1 MTRYTTFKIYLIT
14 LLVGSLVSF
23 QSPYLYAQKKL
34 KNPTVQKEVS
44 IQNASRLNSDGYDF
58 APVKYRNGLVFVTS
72 RRKSGP
78 QDSQTGETFF
88 ELWFSELDP
97 NQQPLE
103 PNLFSIQLKSQF
115 HENAVALS
123 RDENKIYYTRNSAEV
138 SQQTGRK
145 VLNIFEATRNRET
158 WTNQQ
163 PLPFNG
169 KDFSCMHPSLTP
181 DGNKMIFASN
191 MPGGMGGLD
200 LYLIEKK
207 DDQWSMPINL
217 GPEVN
222 TPGNEVFPFFHES
235 GTLFFSS
242 DGHRGLGGFDLFMID
257 LSGPKWGAV
266 SNLGIP
272 FNSEQDDVTFYLNS
286 ESSAGFF
293 ASSRTGGKG
302 KDDIYRFEAPQ
313 GIKGIEVP
321 ELRRIIV
328 RVADDAFGKK
338 AVGAAIRVFDQTD
351 KESKDLEDLYQADWI
366 PDPKMPGVLTLKL
379 STKIPK
385 DLPPPDYL
393 TSNSGLVTLDLE
405 ANKKFLLH
413 ISKPGFKT
421 KEITVNTN
429 QVQPDP
435 LYVFLEPT
443 QCIPYSGKAISE
455 STGRGIPFAEIKLR
469 NENNGATTLQYSD
482 QSGLFTYCLEPNAQY
497 TLIGEKVGY
506 NTGLSSISTIEASS
520 LNALE
525 GTLRLGANTS
535 NFSNAPGIRQGSI
548 LILEDISYDFNKSP
562 IRVGEG
568 REFKELGYLL
578 LKFPTM
584 EVEMNFHTD
593 TRGQENYNLQ
603 LSENRAQSAKR
614 QLEQM
619 GIPSY
624 RINTVAKGEEQP
636 RNHCKNGINCD
647 ENGHLYNQRVE
658 VVVKKLQESIPYQY
672 SSKGLVFHK

>member
-1 MTRYTTFKIYLIT
+1 MTQLTTSKVSLIT
-14 LLVGSLVSF
+14 LIVCCLTTYN
-23 QSPYLYAQKKL
+23 SPIYAQKKL
-34 KNPTVQKEVS
+34 KNPTVQKEVR

-115 HENAVALS
+115 HENAVAFS
-123 RDENKIYYTRNSAEV
+123 RDENKIYYTRNSTEGS
-138 SQQTGRK
+138 SQIGRK

-158 WTNQQ
+158 WTNQK

-169 KDFSCMHPSLTP
+169 NDYSCMHPTLTP
-181 DGNKMIFASN
+181 NGNKMIFASN

-207 DDQWSMPINL
+207 DDEWSMPINL

-257 LSGPKWGAV
+257 LSGPKWSTVA
-266 SNLGIP
+266 NLGIP
-272 FNSEQDDVTFYLNS
+272 FNSEQDDITFYLNS
-286 ESSAGFF
+286 ESNAGFF
-293 ASSRTGGKG
+293 ASGRTGGKG
-302 KDDIYRFEAPQ
+302 KDDIYKFEAPLGIQ
-313 GIKGIEVP
+313 GVEVP

-328 RVADDAFGKK
+328 KVADDAFGKK
-338 AVGAAIRVFDQTD
+338 AVGAAIRVFDKTD
-351 KESKDLEDLYQADWI
+351 KESKDIDNLYQADWV
-366 PDPKMPGVLTLKL
+366 PNPQMPGVLTLKL
-379 STKIPK
+379 SSKLPE
-385 DLPPPDYL
+385 DLDPADYL
-393 TSNSGLVTLDLE
+393 TSSNGMVTLDLE
-405 ANKKFLLH
+405 ANKNFLLH
-413 ISKPGFKT
+413 ISKPGFET

-429 QVQPDP
+429 DVQTEP
-435 LYVFLEPT
+435 LYAFLEPI
-443 QCIPYSGKAISE
+443 QCIPYNGITISE
-455 STGRGIPFAEIKLR
+455 STGRAIPFTEINLR
-469 NENNGATTLQYSD
+469 NENTGETILQYSN
-482 QSGLFTYCLEPNAQY
+482 QSGLFSYCLETNSQY
-497 TLIGEKVGY
+497 TLIGEKTGY
-506 NTGLSSISTIEASS
+506 NTGLSSISTIEASNLTS
-520 LNALE
+520 LE
-525 GTLRLGANTS
+525 GTLRLGANNN
-535 NFSNAPGIRQGSI
+535 NFNNAPGIRQGSI

-578 LKFPTM
+578 LQHPTL

-624 RINTVAKGEEQP
+624 RITTVAKGETQP
-636 RNHCKNGINCD
+636 RNHCKNGVNCD
-647 ENGHLYNQRVE
+647 ETNHLFNQRVE
-658 VVVKKLQESIPYQY
+658 VIIKKLQESIPYQY
-672 SSKGLVFHK
+672 SSKGLVFRN

>member
-1 MTRYTTFKIYLIT
+1 MTHCTSLKFCLST
-14 LLVGSLVSF
+14 LLFGCIYCLQF
-23 QSPYLYAQKKL
+23 PAIYAQKKL
-34 KNPTVQKEVS
+34 KNPPVQKEVR
-44 IQNASRLNSDGYDF
+44 IQNARRLNSEGYDF

-78 QDSQTGETFF
+78 QDTQTGETFF
-88 ELWFSELDP
+88 ELWYSELDP

-115 HENAVALS
+115 HENAVAFS
-123 RDENKIYYTRNSAEV
+123 RDENKIYYTRNSTEV
-138 SQQTGRK
+138 SNQNGRK
-145 VLNIFEATRNRET
+145 VLNIFEATRNQET
-158 WTNQQ
+158 WTDQH

-169 KDFSCMHPSLTP
+169 KDYSCMHPTLTP

-207 DDQWSMPINL
+207 EDQWTVPINL

-266 SNLGIP
+266 ANLGIP
-272 FNSEQDDVTFYLNS
+272 FNSEQDDLTFYLNS
-286 ESSAGFF
+286 ESNSGFF
-293 ASSRTGGKG
+293 ASGRTGGKG
-302 KDDIYRFEAPQ
+302 KDDIYSFEAPL
-313 GIKGIEVP
+313 GIQGIEVP

-328 RVADDAFGKK
+328 KIADDAFGKK
-338 AVGAAIRVFDQTD
+338 ADGAAIRVFNLTD
-351 KESKDLEDLYQADWI
+351 KESKDLESLYQADWV
-366 PDPKMPGVLTLKL
+366 PDSKMPGVLTLQL
-379 STKIPK
+379 STKQLE

-393 TSNSGLVTLDLE
+393 TAINGIVTLDLE
-405 ANKKFLLH
+405 ANKNFLLH
-413 ISKPGFKT
+413 ISKPGFET

-429 QVQPDP
+429 ELHPDP
-435 LYVFLEPT
+435 IYVFLEPV
-443 QCIPYSGKAISE
+443 QCITYSGKTISE
-455 STGRGIPFAEIKLR
+455 NSERGIPFAEINLR
-469 NENNGATTLQYSD
+469 NENTGETTLQYAN
-482 QSGLFTYCLEPNAQY
+482 QYGHFTFCLEPNSQY
-497 TLIGEKVGY
+497 TLIGEKIGY
-506 NTGLSSISTIEASS
+506 NTGLSSISTIEASN
-520 LNALE
+520 LATLE
-525 GTLRLGANTS
+525 GTLRLSANNS
-535 NFSNAPGIRQGSI
+535 SFSNAPGIRLGSI

-568 REFKELGYLL
+568 REFKELGHLL
-578 LKFPTM
+578 IQYPTM

-624 RINTVAKGEEQP
+624 RITTVAKGESQP
-636 RNHCKNGINCD
+636 RNHCKNGVNCD
-647 ENGHLYNQRVE
+647 EKGHLFNQRVE
-658 VVVKKLQESIPYQY
+658 VVIKKLQESIPYQF
-672 SSKGLVFHK
+672 SSKGLIFNK

>member
-1 MTRYTTFKIYLIT
+1 MIHFKTSKVCLISLIVCSLAT
-14 LLVGSLVSF
+14 LYSTSL
-23 QSPYLYAQKKL
+23 LAQKKL

-44 IQNASRLNSDGYDF
+44 IQNARRLNSDGYDF

-115 HENAVALS
+115 HENAVAFS
-123 RDENKIYYTRNSAEV
+123 RDENKIYYTRNSTEV
-138 SQQTGRK
+138 SNQTGRK
-145 VLNIFEATRNRET
+145 VLNIFEATRNRDS

-169 KDFSCMHPSLTP
+169 ENYSCMHPTLTP

-200 LYLIEKK
+200 LYLIEKR
-207 DDQWSMPINL
+207 DETWSMPINL

-286 ESSAGFF
+286 ESNAGFF
-293 ASSRTGGKG
+293 ASSRSGGKG
-302 KDDIYRFEAPQ
+302 KDDIYRFEAPLGIQ
-313 GIKGIEVP
+313 GVEVP

-328 RVADDAFGKK
+328 RIADDAFGKK
-338 AVGAAIRVFDQTD
+338 ASGAAIRVFDQTD
-351 KESKDLEDLYQADWI
+351 KESKDLENLYQADWV
-366 PDPKMPGVLTLKL
+366 PNPKLPGVLTLQL
-379 STKIPK
+379 STKIIEN
-385 DLPPPDYL
+385 LPPPDYL
-393 TSNSGLVTLDLE
+393 TSASGLVTLDLE
-405 ANKKFLLH
+405 ANKNFLLH
-413 ISKPGFKT
+413 ISKPGFES

-429 QVQPDP
+429 AVKPEP
-435 LYVFLEPT
+435 VYVFLEPT
-443 QCIPYSGKAISE
+443 QCIPYSGQSISE
-455 STGRGIPFAEIKLR
+455 STGRGIPFAEITLR
-469 NENNGATTLQYSD
+469 NENNGETSLKFSD
-482 QSGLFTYCLEPNAQY
+482 QSGSFNYCLEPNTQY
-497 TLIGEKVGY
+497 TLIGEKIGY
-506 NTGLSSISTIEASS
+506 NTGISSFSTIEASN
-520 LNALE
+520 LTALE
-525 GTLRLGANTS
+525 GTLRLGANNS
-535 NFSNAPGIRQGSI
+535 NFSNAPGIRPGSI
-548 LILEDISYDFNKSP
+548 LILQDISYDFNKSP
-562 IRVGEG
+562 IKVGEG

-578 LKFPTM
+578 LQFPTM

-624 RINTVAKGEEQP
+624 RITTVAKGETQP
-636 RNHCKNGINCD
+636 RNHCKNGIDCD
-647 ENGHLYNQRVE
+647 ESGHLFNQRVE

-672 SSKGLVFHK
+672 SSKGLVFRK